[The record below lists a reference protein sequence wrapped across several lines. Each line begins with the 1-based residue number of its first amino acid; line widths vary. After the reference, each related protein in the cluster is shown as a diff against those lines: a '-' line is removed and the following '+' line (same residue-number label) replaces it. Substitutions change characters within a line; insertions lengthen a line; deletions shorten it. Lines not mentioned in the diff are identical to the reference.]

1 MKNLHLFYYSP
12 TGTTQKVVQEIGNS
26 LDIIPIAEKNLT
38 QPGEG
43 AAVELSDSDLVI
55 IGMPVYSGRLPETG
69 LERLKNIHANGTP
82 AVVVVVYGNRD
93 YDDALLELSEVAA
106 KSGFVVVAGAAFI
119 GEHSYST
126 PEKPIA
132 KDRPDQQDLEKC
144 SEFAQL
150 ITKKISAG
158 WGQKTPQ
165 IPGNHPYKER
175 KPVSAEIHPETD
187 EARCSKCG
195 ICVEAC
201 PTDAITLGETLT
213 TNGHL
218 CTLCCACV
226 KVCPDEARIFDH
238 PAINTIKDRLFA
250 NCSARREPEYFL

>member
-1 MKNLHLFYYSP
+1 MKNLHLIYYSP
-12 TGTTQKVVQEIGNS
+12 TGTTQKVVREIGNS
-26 LDIIPIAEKNLT
+26 LDLRPIAEKNLT

-55 IGMPVYSGRLPETG
+55 IGLPVYSGRLPETG
-69 LERLKNIHANGTP
+69 LERLKNIHGHGTP
-82 AVVVVVYGNRD
+82 AVLVVVYGNRD
-93 YDDALLELSEVAA
+93 YDDALLELSEVATN
-106 KSGFVVVAGAAFI
+106 SGLAVIAGAAFI

-126 PEKPIA
+126 AEKPIA

-150 ITKKISAG
+150 IVQKMNTG
-158 WGQKTPQ
+158 PVLKTPQ

-175 KPVSAEIHPETD
+175 KPASAEVHPETD

-195 ICVEAC
+195 LCVEAC
-201 PTDAITLGETLT
+201 PTEAITLGETLT
-213 TNGHL
+213 TDGAL

-226 KVCPDEARIFDH
+226 KVCPDEARTFDH
-238 PAINTIKDRLFA
+238 PAIAAVQEKLFR
-250 NCSARREPEYFL
+250 NCSARKEPEYFM